1 LSPANLQSQLIN
13 STTFNKIESWTE
25 HLTRDITS
33 ALIRL
38 FISRAKP
45 TLPLRKLLGSTQ
57 LASHDHKPI
66 WSELIMFSMM
76 EEYAQKRAEGSY
88 LV

>member
-1 LSPANLQSQLIN
+1 MYFGTKNYLKNN
-13 STTFNKIESWTE
+13 SYYCETLNKIESWTK
-25 HLTRDITS
+25 HLTRDVTS
-33 ALIRL
+33 TLIRL

-45 TLPLRKLLGSTQ
+45 TLPLRKLLGTTQ

-76 EEYAQKRAEGSY
+76 EETRPEGSY